1 MSEHQHE
8 PFIKSERE
16 HKINALCD
24 FISGAIPGVE
34 RDMASSKLLQ
44 EIEGEQFFSTDES
57 IKVILFNGPPRS
69 GKDTASD
76 FAMDILG
83 NRGAKHR
90 FAAPLKNAVHAM
102 FGFADVKEEHFNS
115 VKDVPQDTFHGMTPR
130 QAYIWMSEEVVKP
143 KFGHDFWANVAVTS
157 LKQLRRPVVVIS
169 DCGFVEE
176 ANVLTKAFGKK
187 NVAIVHLKRLG
198 TSFANDSRSYIELAG
213 CPLYE
218 IINDGSVSDLYDIV
232 AHIIDDFSNA
242 K

>member
-1 MSEHQHE
+1 MTEFE
-8 PFIKSERE
+8 KSERE
-16 HKINALCD
+16 KKINALCD
-24 FISGAIPGVE
+24 AIGDTKDE
-34 RDMASSKLLQ
+34 DARHTLGKELLQ
-44 EIEGEQFFSTDES
+44 EIEGEEYFSTDDA

-76 FAMDILG
+76 FAMNILG
-83 NRGAKHR
+83 NKGAKHR
-90 FAAPLKNAVHAM
+90 FAGPLKNAIHSM
-102 FGFADVKEEHFNS
+102 FGFADAKEEHFNS
-115 VKDVPQDTFHGMTPR
+115 VKDVSQDAFHGMTPR

-187 NVAIVHLKRLG
+187 NVAIAHLKRHG

-218 IINDGSVSDLYDIV
+218 INNDGSVHDLYDIV
-232 AHIIDDFSNA
+232 AHMIEDFTNA